1 MDATLSPSK
10 RRWAFPEALLLIFA
24 LIITAQLISYF
35 IPAGEYQRHGKQVI
49 ANSFRHLDQPPL
61 PATAFLTAI
70 PKGMNEAADI
80 IFFVFIVGGV
90 LAIVR
95 KSGAIDALIGSTLRR
110 MHNSRS
116 LLVIGT
122 TALFA
127 LGSASVGM
135 AEEYMPFIPLLVTMS
150 LALKMDAIVGVALV
164 YVGAGVGYGAATL
177 NPFTVVIAQKIAG
190 LPPASGQAVRWALL
204 LLFTLIGS
212 LYILRYAKQVDRHP
226 DRSLV
231 ADGDFSSGFALPE
244 DIRLT
249 GQRLLILAVFAAG
262 VALFAVGVKLWQ
274 WYLVEL
280 TALFMTIGITTAV
293 VGGISPNET
302 SRTFCSGA
310 AELTTA
316 ALLIGF
322 ARTIRVVLDQA
333 KITDTIVAAI
343 ASAISGFG
351 PALSAVAMLLVQ
363 ALINVLIPSGSGQ
376 AYVTMPLMAPLAD
389 VTGVKRQVAVLAYQF
404 GDGFG
409 NMIIPTNALLMGMLG
424 LARIPYQRWVRFVG
438 PLLLW
443 LYGIAAIVLIAAVK
457 LGYR

>member
-1 MDATLSPSK
+1 M
-10 RRWAFPEALLLIFA
+10 
-24 LIITAQLISYF
+24 
-35 IPAGEYQRHGKQVI
+35 
-49 ANSFRHLDQPPL
+49 
-61 PATAFLTAI
+61 
-70 PKGMNEAADI
+70 
-80 IFFVFIVGGV
+80 
-90 LAIVR
+90 
-95 KSGAIDALIGSTLRR
+95 
-110 MHNSRS
+110 
-116 LLVIGT
+116 
-122 TALFA
+122 
-127 LGSASVGM
+127 
-135 AEEYMPFIPLLVTMS
+135 
-150 LALKMDAIVGVALV
+150 
-164 YVGAGVGYGAATL
+164 
-177 NPFTVVIAQKIAG
+177 
-190 LPPASGQAVRWALL
+190 RWALL